1 MRSLRILLLTATATR
16 AHVHIHRASATT
28 APPRVDM
35 HGARVPNS
43 LAGAHAAGA
52 GAHDGLVLPPPT
64 KTLESEEARI
74 TVIGAGVNVA
84 LSASK
89 AIVGAA
95 CGSRVL
101 VADAAHSFSDLVSDG
116 AALMAVRLQKT
127 SSPRYPGGCRKAG
140 ALGAAAIAGLLLACG
155 ASLAAGQV
163 SALLPGAVRTTTSV
177 ARGPCALVAALSI
190 ASKEMLA
197 RATMRIGRRHRS
209 AAVLANAKHHRSDA
223 LSSVVAL
230 AGVVGTRF
238 GAFVDPA
245 AALLVAGC
253 VLKMGVETGQEALL
267 ELLDARDP
275 EAEAAVHQAVAAA
288 IPSEYAVESVAVTG
302 RATMEVRLLVPGAT
316 SARDVD
322 HACRAAQRAAKR
334 AAPEVAL
341 ATCSPVVSDE
351 RPAFPKLKPLVPKR
365 RAFKPAEGAR
375 PKPAERFE
383 PQPASHEP
391 IVVRPRILL
400 APTTL
405 DVFKP
410 GVGAVDPK
418 RCPLIASL
426 Q

>member
-1 MRSLRILLLTATATR
+1 ML
-16 AHVHIHRASATT
+16 
-28 APPRVDM
+28 
-35 HGARVPNS
+35 
-43 LAGAHAAGA
+43 AAGRYRDRAA
-52 GAHDGLVLPPPT
+52 GRTLQGPHRSDLTVRHVAKDMPAALASTGEQKALLIGLVL
-64 KTLESEEARI
+64 
-74 TVIGAGVNVA
+74 
-84 LSASK
+84 
-89 AIVGAA
+89 
-95 CGSRVL
+95 
-101 VADAAHSFSDLVSDG
+101 AHAEV
-116 AALMAVRLQKT
+116 
-127 SSPRYPGGCRKAG
+127 
-140 ALGAAAIAGLLLACG
+140 AAAIAGLLLACG

-288 IPSEYAVESVAVTG
+288 IPAEYAVESVAVTG
-302 RATMEVRLLVPGAT
+302 RASLEVRLLVPGST

-334 AAPEVAL
+334 AAPEDDDEPAPKPKRGRKVPENLKTKPVDTSLICGKLDL
-341 ATCSPVVSDE
+341 AQNDFFHKANITNRDDLMVRIWQQKLEKNEQASRNQQSQYNQKTQAGNEAKCCITLREMTEKGEYRPMVSKACGHTCSFAGLQEQIDSMNGQLTEV
-351 RPAFPKLKPLVPKR
+351 RPFFICSCPFLSRAVRTR
-365 RAFKPAEGAR
+365 RAAVG
-375 PKPAERFE
+375 
-383 PQPASHEP
+383 
-391 IVVRPRILL
+391 IL
-400 APTTL
+400 APEHL
-405 DVFKP
+405 GHVKKSR
-410 GVGAVDPK
+410 G
-418 RCPLIASL
+418 
-426 Q
+426 

>member
-1 MRSLRILLLTATATR
+1 MRSLSILLLTATATR

-28 APPRVDM
+28 APPVLDI
-35 HGARVPNS
+35 HSARVHNP
-43 LAGAHAAGA
+43 LAGAHGAAHA
-52 GAHDGLVLPPPT
+52 EILPPPT

-302 RATMEVRLLVPGAT
+302 RATMEVRLLVPGST

-334 AAPEVAL
+334 AAPDVQL
-341 ATCSPVVSDE
+341 ATCVPVVSDE
-351 RPAFPKLKPLVPKR
+351 RPAFPRLKPLVPKR
-365 RAFKPAEGAR
+365 RAFKPAEVAR

>member
-1 MRSLRILLLTATATR
+1 M
-16 AHVHIHRASATT
+16 
-28 APPRVDM
+28 
-35 HGARVPNS
+35 
-43 LAGAHAAGA
+43 
-52 GAHDGLVLPPPT
+52 
-64 KTLESEEARI
+64 
-74 TVIGAGVNVA
+74 
-84 LSASK
+84 
-89 AIVGAA
+89 
-95 CGSRVL
+95 
-101 VADAAHSFSDLVSDG
+101 
-116 AALMAVRLQKT
+116 
-127 SSPRYPGGCRKAG
+127 
-140 ALGAAAIAGLLLACG
+140 
-155 ASLAAGQV
+155 
-163 SALLPGAVRTTTSV
+163 
-177 ARGPCALVAALSI
+177 AALSI

-275 EAEAAVHQAVAAA
+275 EAEAAVHQAVSAA
-288 IPSEYAVESVAVTG
+288 IPSEYAVDSVAVTG
-302 RATMEVRLLVPGAT
+302 HATMEVRLLVPGAT

-322 HACRAAQRAAKR
+322 HACRAARRAAKR

-365 RAFKPAEGAR
+365 RPFEPAEVAR

-383 PQPASHEP
+383 PAPASHEP

-426 Q
+426 S